1 MAFDGIVLKKV
12 VDELQVLKNGKVNRI
27 YEPNKN
33 ELLISIYANGSTYAL
48 NIDISA
54 NNYRLNLTT
63 NEKPNPFVAPN
74 FCMLLRK
81 YLINSRINKIY
92 TNGLERICFIEFE
105 CFNEMNDKIYR
116 TLAIELMGKYSNVIL
131 VNSENTIIDAL
142 KRFDSE
148 SEIITAS
155 NSNSKVLNIQ
165 DSNTQTS
172 NEKNITNT
180 NSSNIRRNIMPGR
193 KYVFPNSDK
202 QDFLSFTEKDFVD
215 YCMKSDYHTLEAL
228 LTSSF
233 TGISKLFIQSCL
245 EELKISNTVSE
256 NSLKDI
262 YKYINDILNGNSIC
276 KNYKNNYTIFKDNAE
291 NNTHIN
297 SKAEMRLSNSSDNN
311 VNMNNNANAN
321 LQINFFLDD
330 FYFNKAQEDIF
341 KNYRNNL
348 LKIINGTLDKL
359 TRKLDNIN
367 SKIEACQNMEKYKV
381 YGELLIANIYRIDT
395 LKTSDDFVELEN
407 YYDNNNLVKIPINNE
422 LSTSQNAENYFK
434 KYNKQKN
441 TLEIVNAQKKDSEKE
456 LDYLESLIYELDNAN
471 DLDSVNEIYNEISE
485 NILFN
490 DNTNLKSNG
499 KMQNKE
505 VKKETSSIDNY
516 MRMNIDGYTVLIGKN
531 NRQNDYLTMKV
542 ANDNDYWFHTK
553 DIHGSHVILRC
564 NGDMPKMETIIK
576 CAKIAAYYSKAK
588 FSSNVPVDY
597 TLVKYVKKPNGAVPG
612 YVIYTNQKTVNVEP
626 TSGIDF

>member
-1 MAFDGIVLKKV
+1 MAFDGIVLNKV
-12 VDELQVLKNGKVNRI
+12 VNELQALKNGKVSRI

-33 ELLISIYANGSTYAL
+33 ELIFSVYANGKTYAL

-54 NNYRLNLTT
+54 DNYRLNLTT

-81 YLINSRINKIY
+81 YLINSKINKIY

-116 TLAIELMGKYSNVIL
+116 ALIIELMGKYSNVIL
-131 VNSENTIIDAL
+131 VNAENTIIDAL

-148 SEIITAS
+148 SE
-155 NSNSKVLNIQ
+155 NS
-165 DSNTQTS
+165 TS
-172 NEKNITNT
+172 R
-180 NSSNIRRNIMPGR
+180 SIMPGR
-193 KYVFPNSDK
+193 KYIFPKSDK
-202 QDFLSFTEKDFVD
+202 KDFLSLSQKDFINL
-215 YCMKSDYHTLEAL
+215 CMESDKHTLDTL
-228 LTSSF
+228 LPSLF
-233 TGISKLFIQSCL
+233 TGISKLFIQSIL
-245 EELKISNTVSE
+245 EELKLSNTVCES
-256 NSLKDI
+256 SLKEI
-262 YKYINDILNGNSIC
+262 YTYINKIINRDNCIC
-276 KNYKNNYTIFKDNAE
+276 KNYKNNYTVFKDNKDE
-291 NNTHIN
+291 NDNV
-297 SKAEMRLSNSSDNN
+297 LDSNSF
-311 VNMNNNANAN
+311 
-321 LQINFFLDD
+321 QINFFLDD
-330 FYFNKAQEDIF
+330 FYFQKSQEDIF

-348 LKIINGTLDKL
+348 LKIINGTLDKI

-367 SKIEACQNMEKYKV
+367 VKIESCRNMEKYKT

-395 LKTSDDFVELEN
+395 LKVTQNYVEVEN
-407 YYDNNNLVKIPINNE
+407 YYDNNNLVQIPINNE

-456 LDYLESLIYELDNAN
+456 LDYLGSLIYELDNAI

-490 DNTNLKSNG
+490 DNTSLKANSKTQSKG
-499 KMQNKE
+499 IR
-505 VKKETSSIDNY
+505 KETSSLDNY
-516 MRMNIDGYTVLIGKN
+516 MRMNIDGYTVLVGKN
-531 NRQNDYLTMKV
+531 NRQNDYIAMKV

-564 NGDMPKMETIIK
+564 NGDMPKMDTIIK

-597 TLVKYVKKPNGAVPG
+597 TLVKYVKKPNGSVPG

-626 TSGIDF
+626 SSGIEF

>member
-1 MAFDGIVLKKV
+1 MAFDGIVLNKV
-12 VDELQVLKNGKVNRI
+12 VNELQALKNGKVNRI

-33 ELLISIYANGSTYAL
+33 ELIFSVYANGKTYAL

-54 NNYRLNLTT
+54 DNYRLNLTT

-81 YLINSRINKIY
+81 YLINSKINKIY

-116 TLAIELMGKYSNVIL
+116 TLIIELMSKYSNVIL
-131 VNSENTIIDAL
+131 VNAENTIIDAL

-148 SEIITAS
+148 SE
-155 NSNSKVLNIQ
+155 NS
-165 DSNTQTS
+165 TS
-172 NEKNITNT
+172 R
-180 NSSNIRRNIMPGR
+180 SIMPGR
-193 KYVFPNSDK
+193 KYIFPKSDK
-202 QDFLSFTEKDFVD
+202 KDFLSLSQKDFINL
-215 YCMKSDYHTLEAL
+215 CMESDKHTLDTL
-228 LTSSF
+228 LPSIF
-233 TGISKLFIQSCL
+233 TGISKLFIQSIL
-245 EELKISNTVSE
+245 EELKLSNTVCES
-256 NSLKDI
+256 SLKEI
-262 YKYINDILNGNSIC
+262 YTYINEIINRDNCIC
-276 KNYKNNYTIFKDNAE
+276 KNYKNNYTVFKDNKDD
-291 NNTHIN
+291 NDNV
-297 SKAEMRLSNSSDNN
+297 LDSNSF
-311 VNMNNNANAN
+311 
-321 LQINFFLDD
+321 QINFFLDD
-330 FYFNKAQEDIF
+330 FYFQKSQEDIF

-348 LKIINGTLDKL
+348 LKIINGTLDKI

-367 SKIEACQNMEKYKV
+367 SKIEACKNKDMYKT

-395 LKTSDDFVELEN
+395 LKTRENYVEVEN
-407 YYDNNNLVKIPINNE
+407 YYDNNNLVQIPINNE

-456 LDYLESLIYELDNAN
+456 LDYLGSLIYELDNAK

-490 DNTNLKSNG
+490 DNTSLKSNS
-499 KMQNKE
+499 KNQNKGN
-505 VKKETSSIDNY
+505 KKETSSIDNY
-516 MRMNIDGYTVLIGKN
+516 MRMSIDGYTVLIGKN
-531 NRQNDYLTMKV
+531 NRQNDYLTMRV

-553 DIHGSHVILRC
+553 DIHGSHLILRC
-564 NGDMPKMETIIK
+564 NGDMPKMDTIIK

-626 TSGIDF
+626 SSGIDM

>member
-1 MAFDGIVLKKV
+1 MAFDGIVLNKV
-12 VDELQVLKNGKVNRI
+12 VNELQALKNGKVSRI

-33 ELLISIYANGSTYAL
+33 ELIFSVYANGKTYAL

-54 NNYRLNLTT
+54 DNYRLNLTT

-81 YLINSRINKIY
+81 YLINSKINKIY

-116 TLAIELMGKYSNVIL
+116 TLIIELMGKYSNVIL
-131 VNSENTIIDAL
+131 VNAENTIIDAL

-148 SEIITAS
+148 SE
-155 NSNSKVLNIQ
+155 NS
-165 DSNTQTS
+165 TS
-172 NEKNITNT
+172 R
-180 NSSNIRRNIMPGR
+180 SIMPGR
-193 KYVFPNSDK
+193 KYIFPKSDK
-202 QDFLSFTEKDFVD
+202 KDFLSLSQKDFINL
-215 YCMKSDYHTLEAL
+215 CMESDKHTLDTL
-228 LTSSF
+228 LPSIF
-233 TGISKLFIQSCL
+233 TGISKLFIQSIL
-245 EELKISNTVSE
+245 EELKLSNTVCES
-256 NSLKDI
+256 SLKEI
-262 YKYINDILNGNSIC
+262 YTYINKIINRDNCIC
-276 KNYKNNYTIFKDNAE
+276 KNYKNNYTVFKDNKDE
-291 NNTHIN
+291 NDNV
-297 SKAEMRLSNSSDNN
+297 LDSNSF
-311 VNMNNNANAN
+311 
-321 LQINFFLDD
+321 QINFFLDD
-330 FYFNKAQEDIF
+330 FYFQKSQEDIF

-348 LKIINGTLDKL
+348 LKIINGTLDKI

-367 SKIEACQNMEKYKV
+367 SKIESCRNMEKYKT

-395 LKTSDDFVELEN
+395 LKVTQNYVEVEN
-407 YYDNNNLVKIPINNE
+407 YYDNNNLVQIPINNE

-441 TLEIVNAQKKDSEKE
+441 TLEVVNAQKKDSEKE
-456 LDYLESLIYELDNAN
+456 LDYLGSLIYELDNAI

-490 DNTNLKSNG
+490 DNTSLKANSKTQSKG
-499 KMQNKE
+499 I
-505 VKKETSSIDNY
+505 KKETSSLDNY
-516 MRMNIDGYTVLIGKN
+516 MRMNIDGCTVLVGKN
-531 NRQNDYLTMKV
+531 NRQNDYITMKV

-553 DIHGSHVILRC
+553 DIHGSHLILRC
-564 NGDMPKMETIIK
+564 NGDMPKMDTIIK

-597 TLVKYVKKPNGAVPG
+597 TLVKYVKKPNGSVPG

-626 TSGIDF
+626 SSGIEF

>member
-1 MAFDGIVLKKV
+1 MAFDGIILKKV

-33 ELLISIYANGSTYAL
+33 ELLFSIYSNGNTYAL

-63 NEKPNPFVAPN
+63 NEKSNPFVAPN

-81 YLINSRINKIY
+81 YLINSRINRIY

-116 TLAIELMGKYSNVIL
+116 TLVIELMGKYSNVIL

-148 SEIITAS
+148 SEIITAQ
-155 NSNSKVLNIQ
+155 NSHSKSLNIQ
-165 DSNTQTS
+165 GSNAQTS
-172 NEKNITNT
+172 AEKNIANIT
-180 NSSNIRRNIMPGR
+180 SSNTRRDIMPGR
-193 KYVFPNSDK
+193 KYVFPSSNK
-202 QDFLSFTEKDFVD
+202 QNFLSFTEKDFVV
-215 YCMKSDYHTLEAL
+215 YCIKSDYHTLDAL
-228 LTSSF
+228 LSSAF
-233 TGISKLFIQSCL
+233 TGISKLFVQSCL

-256 NSLKDI
+256 NNLKEI
-262 YKYINDILNGNSIC
+262 YKYINDILKGNSIC

-291 NNTHIN
+291 SCNYANVD
-297 SKAEMRLSNSSDNN
+297 AEISLSNSSNSN
-311 VNMNNNANAN
+311 VNMNNSAN

-330 FYFNKAQEDIF
+330 FYFSKAQEDIF
-341 KNYRNNL
+341 KTYRNNL
-348 LKIINGTLDKL
+348 LKVINGTLDKL

-367 SKIEACQNMEKYKV
+367 LKIESCQNMERYKI

-395 LKTSDDFVELEN
+395 LKTSSDFVELEN
-407 YYDNNNLVKIPINNE
+407 YYDNNNLVKIPINKE

-490 DNTNLKSNG
+490 DNTNLKSN
-499 KMQNKE
+499 KKQSKD
-505 VKKETSSIDNY
+505 VKKDSSSINNY
-516 MRMNIDGYTVLIGKN
+516 IRMNIDGYTVLIGKN
-531 NRQNDYLTMKV
+531 NKQNDYLTLKV

-553 DIHGSHVILRC
+553 DIHGSHVILRS

-576 CAKIAAYYSKAK
+576 CAKITAYYSKAK

-626 TSGIDF
+626 SSGIDF

>member
-1 MAFDGIVLKKV
+1 MAFDGIVLNKV
-12 VDELQVLKNGKVNRI
+12 VNELQAIKNGKINRI

-33 ELLISIYANGSTYAL
+33 ELLFSIYANGKTYSL

-54 NNYRLNLTT
+54 DNYRLNLTT
-63 NEKPNPFVAPN
+63 NEKTNPFVAPN

-81 YLINSRINKIY
+81 YLINSKINKIY

-116 TLAIELMGKYSNVIL
+116 TLIIELMGKYSNVIL
-131 VNSENTIIDAL
+131 VNAENTIIDAL

-148 SEIITAS
+148 SE
-155 NSNSKVLNIQ
+155 NS
-165 DSNTQTS
+165 TS
-172 NEKNITNT
+172 R
-180 NSSNIRRNIMPGR
+180 SIMPGR
-193 KYVFPNSDK
+193 KYIFPKSEK
-202 QDFLSFTEKDFVD
+202 QDFLSLTKKDF
-215 YCMKSDYHTLEAL
+215 YNLCMQSDKHTLDTL
-228 LTSSF
+228 LPSLF
-233 TGISKLFIQSCL
+233 TGISKLFIQSIL
-245 EELKISNTVSE
+245 EELKLSNTVSE
-256 NSLKDI
+256 SSLKEI
-262 YKYINDILNGNSIC
+262 YTYINEILNSDDCIC
-276 KNYKNNYTIFKDNAE
+276 KNYKNNYTVFKANKDGNS
-291 NNTHIN
+291 NNLLEI
-297 SKAEMRLSNSSDNN
+297 SF
-311 VNMNNNANAN
+311 
-321 LQINFFLDD
+321 QINFFLDD
-330 FYFNKAQEDIF
+330 FYFQKSQEDIF

-348 LKIINGTLDKL
+348 LKIINGTLDKI

-367 SKIEACQNMEKYKV
+367 SKIEACQNMDKYKT

-395 LKTSDDFVELEN
+395 LKASQNYVEVEN
-407 YYDNNNLVKIPINNE
+407 YYDNNNLVQIPINNE

-456 LDYLESLIYELDNAN
+456 LDYLGSLIYELDNAK

-490 DNTNLKSNG
+490 DNTSLKSNS
-499 KMQNKE
+499 KNQNKGN
-505 VKKETSSIDNY
+505 KKETSSIDNY
-516 MRMNIDGYTVLIGKN
+516 MRMSIDGYTVLIGKN
-531 NRQNDYLTMKV
+531 NRQNDYLTMRV

-553 DIHGSHVILRC
+553 DIHGSHLILRC
-564 NGDMPKMETIIK
+564 NGDMPKMDTIIK

-626 TSGIDF
+626 SSGIDM

>member
-1 MAFDGIVLKKV
+1 MAFDGIVLNKV
-12 VDELQVLKNGKVNRI
+12 VNELQAIQKGKVNRI

-33 ELLISIYANGSTYAL
+33 ELLFSIYANGKTYAL

-54 NNYRLNLTT
+54 DNYRLNLTT

-81 YLINSRINKIY
+81 YLINSKINKIY

-116 TLAIELMGKYSNVIL
+116 TLIIELMGKYSNVIL
-131 VNSENTIIDAL
+131 VNAENTIIDAL
-142 KRFDSE
+142 KKFDSE
-148 SEIITAS
+148 SE
-155 NSNSKVLNIQ
+155 NS
-165 DSNTQTS
+165 TS
-172 NEKNITNT
+172 R
-180 NSSNIRRNIMPGR
+180 SIMPGR
-193 KYVFPNSDK
+193 KYVFPKSGK
-202 QDFLSFTEKDFVD
+202 KDFLSLTEKDFVHF
-215 YCMKSDYHTLEAL
+215 CMESDKHTLDVL
-228 LTSSF
+228 LPSLF
-233 TGISKLFIQSCL
+233 TGISKLFIQSIL
-245 EELKISNTVSE
+245 EELKLSNTVSE
-256 NSLKDI
+256 SSLKEI
-262 YKYINDILNGNSIC
+262 YTYINEILDSNNSIC
-276 KNYKNNYTIFKDNAE
+276 KNYKNNYTIFKANKD
-291 NNTHIN
+291 
-297 SKAEMRLSNSSDNN
+297 SNSNNLSDNSY
-311 VNMNNNANAN
+311 
-321 LQINFFLDD
+321 QINFFLDD
-330 FYFNKAQEDIF
+330 FYFQKSQEDIF

-348 LKIINGTLDKL
+348 LKIINGTLDKI

-367 SKIEACQNMEKYKV
+367 SKIEACKNKDMYKT

-395 LKTSDDFVELEN
+395 LKTRENYVEVEN
-407 YYDNNNLVKIPINNE
+407 YYDNNNLIQIPINNE

-456 LDYLESLIYELDNAN
+456 LDYLGSLIYELDNAK

-490 DNTNLKSNG
+490 DNTSLKANSRN
-499 KMQNKE
+499 QSKE
-505 VKKETSSIDNY
+505 NKKETSSIDNY
-516 MRMNIDGYTVLIGKN
+516 IRMNIDGYTVLIGKN
-531 NRQNDYLTMKV
+531 NRQNDYLTLRV

-553 DIHGSHVILRC
+553 DIHGSHLILRC
-564 NGDMPKMETIIK
+564 NGDMPKMDTIIK

-626 TSGIDF
+626 SSGIGM

>member
-1 MAFDGIVLKKV
+1 MAFDGIVLNKV
-12 VDELQVLKNGKVNRI
+12 VNELQALKNGKVSRI

-33 ELLISIYANGSTYAL
+33 ELIFSVYANGKTYAL

-54 NNYRLNLTT
+54 DNYRLNLTT

-81 YLINSRINKIY
+81 YLINSKINKIY

-116 TLAIELMGKYSNVIL
+116 TLIIELMGKYSNVIL
-131 VNSENTIIDAL
+131 VNAENTIIDAL

-148 SEIITAS
+148 SE
-155 NSNSKVLNIQ
+155 NS
-165 DSNTQTS
+165 TS
-172 NEKNITNT
+172 R
-180 NSSNIRRNIMPGR
+180 SIMPGR
-193 KYVFPNSDK
+193 KYIFPKSDK
-202 QDFLSFTEKDFVD
+202 KDFLSLSQKDFINL
-215 YCMKSDYHTLEAL
+215 CMESDKHTLDTL
-228 LTSSF
+228 LPSIF
-233 TGISKLFIQSCL
+233 TGISKLFIQSIL
-245 EELKISNTVSE
+245 EELKLSNTVCES
-256 NSLKDI
+256 SLKEI
-262 YKYINDILNGNSIC
+262 YTYINKIINRDNCIC
-276 KNYKNNYTIFKDNAE
+276 KNYKNNYTVFKDNKDE
-291 NNTHIN
+291 NDDV
-297 SKAEMRLSNSSDNN
+297 LDSNSF
-311 VNMNNNANAN
+311 
-321 LQINFFLDD
+321 QINFFLDD
-330 FYFNKAQEDIF
+330 FYFQKSQEDIF

-348 LKIINGTLDKL
+348 LKIINGTLDKI

-367 SKIEACQNMEKYKV
+367 SKIESCRNMEKYKT

-395 LKTSDDFVELEN
+395 LKVTQNYVEVEN
-407 YYDNNNLVKIPINNE
+407 YYDNNNLVQIPINNE

-441 TLEIVNAQKKDSEKE
+441 TLEVVNAQKKDSEKE
-456 LDYLESLIYELDNAN
+456 LDYLGSLIYELDNAI

-490 DNTNLKSNG
+490 DNTSLKANSKTQSKG
-499 KMQNKE
+499 I
-505 VKKETSSIDNY
+505 KKETSSLDNY
-516 MRMNIDGYTVLIGKN
+516 MRMNIDGCTVLVGKN
-531 NRQNDYLTMKV
+531 NRQNDYITMKV

-553 DIHGSHVILRC
+553 DIHGSHLILRC
-564 NGDMPKMETIIK
+564 NGDMPKMDTIIK

-597 TLVKYVKKPNGAVPG
+597 TLVKYVKKPNGSVPG

-626 TSGIDF
+626 SSGIEF